1 VHISTDVQP
10 YIKLASAQLPSAVF
24 PSVFFSTVTF
34 QHIQKVAVYNAV
46 CVSILLYGCETS
58 VLCRRH
64 ITALEAFHIRCLQGI
79 LGLRWWHKVTHLEIL
94 RRTSSNSTEY
104 MILQQRQLR
113 WIGHVI
119 RMTSNRL
126 PRRVLYAEI
135 LRGSRSRGGPKKR
148 FSDHVKVTLKKC
160 HIPAEQLETLAAD
173 RGPRGA
179 ASADGLDSYMSEFNQ
194 AADDRHMH
202 RHANSTTSPSIVH
215 AITSATECVLPTLV
229 SEAISVVTSNSTA
242 SSSISTDNFKEG
254 ISDGVNYTTTY

>member
-1 VHISTDVQP
+1 MFSLISSSP
-10 YIKLASAQLPSAVF
+10 QLSYLRLSF
-24 PSVFFSTVTF
+24 PACFFSTVTF

-126 PRRVLYAEI
+126 PCRVLYAEI
-135 LRGSRSRGGPKKR
+135 LRGSRSRGATGSKKR

-160 HIPAEQLETLAAD
+160 HIPAEQLETHAAD
-173 RGPRGA
+173 RATWR
-179 ASADGLDSYMSEFNQ
+179 SICSDGLDSYTSEFNQ
-194 AADDRHMH
+194 EAGDRRMR
-202 RHANSTTSPSIVH
+202 RHANSTTFPGKWS
-215 AITSATECVLPTLV
+215 TL
-229 SEAISVVTSNSTA
+229 SHLH
-242 SSSISTDNFKEG
+242 
-254 ISDGVNYTTTY
+254 

>member
-1 VHISTDVQP
+1 MHISTGVQP

-104 MILQQRQLR
+104 MILQRQLH
-113 WIGHVI
+113 WIGHII
-119 RMTSNRL
+119 RRTSNRL
-126 PRRVLYAEI
+126 PHIVKLSMVHTHEVVRRNV
-135 LRGSRSRGGPKKR
+135 
-148 FSDHVKVTLKKC
+148 FSDLVKFTLKKF
-160 HIPAEQLETLAAD
+160 HIPAEQRETLAAN
-173 RGPRGA
+173 RATWRRIWR
-179 ASADGLDSYMSEFNQ
+179 DGLDSNMLEFN
-194 AADDRHMH
+194 
-202 RHANSTTSPSIVH
+202 
-215 AITSATECVLPTLV
+215 
-229 SEAISVVTSNSTA
+229 
-242 SSSISTDNFKEG
+242 
-254 ISDGVNYTTTY
+254 